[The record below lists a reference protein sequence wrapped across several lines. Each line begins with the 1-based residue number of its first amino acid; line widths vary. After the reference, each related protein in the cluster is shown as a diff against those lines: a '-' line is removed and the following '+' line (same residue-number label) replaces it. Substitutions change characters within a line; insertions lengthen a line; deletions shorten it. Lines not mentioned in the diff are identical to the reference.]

1 MARGPHAVQVT
12 EEVKVG
18 PAVRPKVP
26 VRGMPLAERRWSEG
40 GRRLG
45 RGARSLA
52 PVEAPVPPELPFRLR
67 YVLLVAILLASAGWV
82 FPRGRSAWRLHNL
95 GTALAEHALCMA
107 GPTGPRLLREDPGA
121 LAELLR
127 RRVVMAAPQQRPF
140 VACTEFAD
148 QIEMPVRSRQA
159 YSRTA
164 VEFREYSG
172 DAEPR
177 AEFSVRDFD
186 FGRAGFEALAR
197 AAWPFVR
204 EGQLRLVEPPA
215 HAKEGVHP
223 LVPPSPGFGRGL
235 PARGYAARATMVDK
249 GTIIGAFGSGV
260 NAELVISKDGGRT
273 FVPGGRERSSELLDR
288 CFADPGGPAFSLSR
302 TDAGRHV
309 ALSLDVDGPPTAAL
323 LGEADE
329 RVVGV
334 SCDAQA
340 LVAVLS
346 KAKAGVTA
354 PSVRLRQC
362 PLRQACRDVAPP
374 TGLALA
380 EGDLDVARVA
390 GDTVLVATRGGIS
403 RVASTRDD
411 GATWTPVSVAFDA
424 ISAGLPAGAAP
435 SMLLT
440 VGPTV
445 LLYGRPHRT
454 TGTYVLLSS
463 ADHGAS
469 FRALGSGAP
478 PRDGRVRVQA
488 APALA
493 TR

>member
-1 MARGPHAVQVT
+1 
-12 EEVKVG
+12 
-18 PAVRPKVP
+18 
-26 VRGMPLAERRWSEG
+26 MPLAERRWSEG
-40 GRRLG
+40 GRTLG

-52 PVEAPVPPELPFRLR
+52 PVAAPVPPELPFKLR
-67 YVLLVAILLASAGWV
+67 YVLLVAILLGSAGWV

-127 RRVVMAAPQQRPF
+127 RRIVMAAPHQRPF

-164 VEFREYSG
+164 SEFREYSG
-172 DAEPR
+172 EAPSGR
-177 AEFSVRDFD
+177 FSVRDFD
-186 FGRAGFEALAR
+186 FGRAGFDALAS

-204 EGQLRLVEPPA
+204 GGQLRLVEPPA

-223 LVPPSPGFGRGL
+223 LVPPPPGFGRGL
-235 PARGYAARATMVDK
+235 PARGSAVRATMVDK
-249 GTIIGAFGSGV
+249 GTIFGAFGSGV

-273 FVPGGRERSSELLDR
+273 FVAGGRERSSELLDR

-346 KAKAGVTA
+346 KAKAGATA
-354 PSVRLRQC
+354 PGVRLRQC

-374 TGLALA
+374 AGLALS
-380 EGDLDVARVA
+380 EGDLDVARAA
-390 GDTVLVATRGGIS
+390 GDTVLVVTRGGIS

-469 FRALGSGAP
+469 FRALGSGAAP
-478 PRDGRVRVQA
+478 SDVREQPRPR
-488 APALA
+488 PALA